1 MKVALKE
8 WAVAV
13 KALEEGQQIIVLRKG
28 GIQEETKQFELK
40 NKSFILYPTF
50 EHQKVDLVKPAF
62 EPDFFDSMGQWDA
75 RKSTVQIRVF
85 AEATDDI
92 EVFDEQKVRALSPHH
107 IWVDTVAE
115 ERLKWKKNQPLHVLI
130 LRVYK
135 LAKPMTIPIEE
146 TYLGCKSWH
155 ELLVEIDTEN
165 AKPVL
170 SDDEF
175 TKKADQIRVL
185 FGQA

>member
-13 KALEEGQQIIVLRKG
+13 KSLEEGQQIILLRKG
-28 GIQEETKQFELK
+28 GIQEETKQFHLK
-40 NKSFILYPTF
+40 DNRFLLYPTF
-50 EHQKVDLVKPAF
+50 EHQKVDLVKPEY
-62 EPDFFDSMGQWDA
+62 EPDFFDSMSQWDE

-85 AEATDDI
+85 AEVIEDI
-92 EVFDEQKVRALSPHH
+92 EIFDEQKVRALSPHH

-115 ERLKWKKNQPLHVLI
+115 ERLKWKQSQPLHILI

-135 LAKPMTIPIEE
+135 LAKPVMIPIEE

-155 ELLVEIDTEN
+155 ELLEEMDTEN

-170 SDDEF
+170 SDEQF
-175 TKKADQIRVL
+175 AKKADQIRSL
-185 FGQA
+185 LA